1 MTHADQAR
9 FDRATPAPMPAD
21 PRLARLLAE
30 MLELSAILPPA
41 PTPADDA
48 AIVALSGARA
58 V

>member
-1 MTHADQAR
+1 MTHTDQTR

-30 MLELSAILPPA
+30 MLELSAILPPTRA
-41 PTPADDA
+41 PQDDE
-48 AIVALSGARA
+48 AIEALFDNLA